1 MPSLLLVRRVDFAGR
16 RRLGGSAMGIEY
28 WVERAEREKGLARRC
43 EGRRGASFHRHQ
55 AQRYLAMAL
64 GASAETQANGQPH

>member
-1 MPSLLLVRRVDFAGR
+1 
-16 RRLGGSAMGIEY
+16 MGIEY